1 MGAEGGVDDPLRAG
15 VIGVGAMG
23 RHHAR
28 VYSELPGVEL
38 FGVYD
43 LDETQA
49 DELAAR
55 YDTRSM
61 GRASL
66 LHAVDL
72 VSVAVPTHA
81 HYAVVLDCID
91 KGVNVLVEKPLVDDI
106 DDGRDLIAQA
116 ERAGVVLQVGHIE
129 RFNPAVKV
137 LSELVPEFDLIALD
151 FQRLG
156 PPLDREI
163 ADGVILDLMVHD
175 IDILLSL
182 VDSEIASLSARSARD
197 GQHAQAQLRFE
208 SGVLAS
214 LTASRVT
221 QQKVRQLAV
230 TATEARVNVDFGS
243 QSVEIHRHSLPE
255 YVEVDGGLRNRYES
269 VVERPMV
276 PNGEPLKHELESFVS
291 AVRSGSEPV
300 VTGEDGLSVLQ
311 VAEAIERATGEP
323 ARLPEVPA
331 R

>member
-1 MGAEGGVDDPLRAG
+1 MTGRVRTGV
-15 VIGVGAMG
+15 VGVGTMG

-28 VYSELPGVEL
+28 VYTELPGVDL
-38 FGVYD
+38 LGVYD
-43 LDETQA
+43 VDESQA
-49 DELAAR
+49 DEIAAR

-61 GRASL
+61 SRSSL
-66 LHAVDL
+66 LHAVDI

-81 HYAVVLDCID
+81 HHTVVHECID
-91 KGVNVLVEKPLVDDI
+91 HGVNVLVEKPLVDDLEE
-106 DDGRDLIAQA
+106 GYDLVTQA

-137 LSELVPEFDLIALD
+137 LSELVPEYDLIALD

-156 PPLDREI
+156 PPIDRDI
-163 ADGVILDLMVHD
+163 PDGVILDLMVHD

-182 VDSEIASLSARSARD
+182 VDSEIASLSAVSARD
-197 GQHAQAQLRFE
+197 GQHAQAQLRFD

-230 TATEARVNVDFGS
+230 TAAEARVNVDFGS

-255 YVEVDGGLRNRYES
+255 YVEVDGDIRDRYES
-269 VVERPMV
+269 VVERPVV

-291 AVRSGSEPV
+291 AVRSGTEPA
-300 VTGEDGLSVLQ
+300 VTGTDGLNVLR
-311 VAEAIERATGEP
+311 VAQAIERATGEP
-323 ARLPEVPA
+323 ARVPEVPE